1 MLQNFY
7 IIIYRKKSIFSNFLT
22 LKFKK
27 VYNIINKRFEGFL
40 MKKVLISILLMLTS
54 ISSVYAAKYEPVP
67 ANVSLP
73 AKYTQ
78 EYIDSISD
86 EYKKVSKEQ
95 IFHVAL
101 DMMKGTTAEYSR
113 KAILGYNLT
122 QYPIKIEF
130 KDLSEINESYA
141 THDAI
146 GWKKKGKLYIYINP
160 KHSSAPPAALAA
172 LLAHEALHQD
182 EYNSLSEE
190 TYAWTMEATVW
201 CEMLK
206 RFPKSN
212 NIESALVTRENVL
225 KQLLEKGNYT
235 NKYIK
240 KTVYANQGY
249 KNLPLTSP
257 GFMAD

>member
-1 MLQNFY
+1 
-7 IIIYRKKSIFSNFLT
+7 
-22 LKFKK
+22 
-27 VYNIINKRFEGFL
+27 
-40 MKKVLISILLMLTS
+40 MKKVLILIFSAFLAINTTC
-54 ISSVYAAKYEPVP
+54 AATLNPVP
-67 ANVSLP
+67 GQVKLP

-78 EYIDSISD
+78 EYIDSLAD
-86 EYKKVSKEQ
+86 EYKKVSDDQ

-101 DMMKGTTAEYSR
+101 DMMKGTNADFSR

-122 QYPIKIEF
+122 QKPVKIEF
-130 KDLSEINESYA
+130 KDLSELNQAYASY
-141 THDAI
+141 DAV
-146 GWKKKGKLYIYINP
+146 GWKKKNRLYIYINP
-160 KHSSAPPAALAA
+160 KHEYAPPAALAA

-190 TYAWTMEATVW
+190 TYAWTMEANVW

-206 RFPKSN
+206 RYPDSN
-212 NIESALVTRENVL
+212 NLESPLVMRENIL

-240 KTVYANQGY
+240 KTVYANDGY

-257 GFMAD
+257 GFSGQ